1 MIDCVEITARGGKG
15 GNGVVS
21 FRREKYVP
29 FGGPDGGDGGNGGS
43 VIFVGDRH
51 ISTLSSFRNRKIYRA
66 ENGAR
71 GKRKGMQGRKGK
83 DLYFRVPVGTVI
95 WSVEGEERRFVG
107 DVVNHGQQVV
117 VARGGVGGKGNKR
130 FLSSTRQAPA
140 IATEGEEG
148 ETKSL
153 ILDLK
158 LLADVGIIGFPNVG
172 KSTLINSV
180 SRAKARVG
188 EYPFTTLAP
197 TLGVVEFDYQS
208 FVLADMPGLIE
219 GAHAGAGL
227 GHQFLRHI
235 ERTRVLIHLIDGLS
249 GSSLSDFDQVHHEL
263 SFFSSDLG
271 NKPQIIALNKL
282 DIPSVRERV
291 EEIKKMF
298 SERGYTV
305 YPVSAATGEGVS
317 DLIARAAEMLKE
329 IGPPEYTGG
338 LEGDSEL
345 KVFHPRPIA

>member
-1 MIDCVEITARGGKG
+1 MIDRVDITVRGGKG

-29 FGGPDGGDGGNGGS
+29 FGGPDGGDAGNGGN

-51 ISTLSSFRNRKIYRA
+51 ISTLSSFRNRKMYRA
-66 ENGAR
+66 ENGAH
-71 GKRKGMQGRKGK
+71 GKSKGMQGRKGK
-83 DLYFRVPVGTVI
+83 DLYLRVPVGTVI
-95 WSVEGEERRFVG
+95 WSLEGEDRRFVG
-107 DVVNHGQQVV
+107 DIVQHDQELV

-130 FLSSTRQAPA
+130 FSSSTRRAPA

-148 ETKSL
+148 EMKSL

-158 LLADVGIIGFPNVG
+158 LLADVGIVGCPNVG

-180 SRAKARVG
+180 SAAKAKVG
-188 EYPFTTLAP
+188 GYPFTTLTP

-208 FVLADMPGLIE
+208 FVLADIPGLMK

-235 ERTRVLIHLIDGLS
+235 ERTRVLIHMIDGPSESPLF
-249 GSSLSDFDQVHHEL
+249 DFDQINHEL
-263 SFFSSDLG
+263 TLFSADLG
-271 NKPQIIALNKL
+271 NKPQIIALNKI

-291 EEIKKMF
+291 EEIKRMF

-317 DLIARAAEMLKE
+317 ELIARAADWRFRIRSGM
-329 IGPPEYTGG
+329 T
-338 LEGDSEL
+338 
-345 KVFHPRPIA
+345 